1 MSNITNTMFES
12 IRGALASSEEKSS
25 STVANI
31 LRTEPGNTYTLRLLP
46 FAKDPSKT
54 FYHYMQHGWNSFATG
69 QYVSAVSPQTTGDR
83 DPIAEIRYKFYRG
96 NDSEKAIASK
106 ITRSE
111 KWLANVYVV
120 NDPVNPDNNG
130 KVMILRYGKQLH
142 KIIASAIDGE
152 DAADLGPRIFDLGSD
167 GCNFKV
173 IVEKQGDFPTYVS
186 SKFTF
191 PSAIEGLTEDKFE
204 GIYNGVYD
212 LDSTFSIKSYDE
224 LQAMVNEH
232 ILVKDDVGIEPVST
246 STPPVAS
253 VPTPPVVETSTTASV
268 ATETSKPAEEDEDIK
283 DLLAGLDL

>member
-111 KWLANVYVV
+111 KWLTNVYVV

-152 DAADLGPRIFDLGSD
+152 DATDLGPRIFDLGPD

-191 PSAIEGLTEDKFE
+191 PSAIEGLGEDKFE
-204 GIYNGVYD
+204 GIYNNVFD
-212 LDSTFSIKSYDE
+212 LESTFSIKSYDE
-224 LQAMVNEH
+224 LKAMVNEH
-232 ILVKDDVGIEPVST
+232 ILVKEDVQEEVVNT
-246 STPPVAS
+246 VPPVAS
-253 VPTPPVVETSTTASV
+253 VPTPETVSTPV
-268 ATETSKPAEEDEDIK
+268 ATTTEASKPAEEDEDIK

>member
-111 KWLANVYVV
+111 KWLTNVYVV

-130 KVMILRYGKQLH
+130 KIMILRYGKQLH

-152 DAADLGPRIFDLGSD
+152 DAADLGPRIFDLGAD

-186 SKFTF
+186 SKFSF
-191 PSAIEGLTEDKFE
+191 PSAIEGLGEDKFE
-204 GIYNGVYD
+204 GIYNNVFD
-212 LDSTFSIKSYDE
+212 LESTFSIKSYDE
-224 LQAMVNEH
+224 LKAMVNEH
-232 ILVKDDVGIEPVST
+232 ILVKEDVVEEPVIAPAVT
-246 STPPVAS
+246 S
-253 VPTPPVVETSTTASV
+253 VPTPEPVTPTPSPV
-268 ATETSKPAEEDEDIK
+268 AESKPAEEDEDIK